1 MGQSSDSI
9 HHNAQDTDPS
19 LVTLCFCTRGRLIST
34 GSTSCH
40 CSCMHVKCAAGYVTA
55 GCRRSRLKC
64 GLGVRPYSTKGCSKR
79 TCCRPRNPRDRAA
92 TRAAVGT
99 RADRRPLAC
108 QSQSSDARRSAFGSS
123 ASLYSAPARS
133 TASSRFPV
141 GGGTAEA
148 SGRRDMTTCSVQR
161 CRPLCALS
169 LARDTR
175 ALSGLGCLTP

>member
-99 RADRRPLAC
+99 RADRRPLLAC
-108 QSQSSDARRSAFGSS
+108 QSQTRDDPHSEPRRGSRGAGLSVLSRSRATLELYPASAVSH
-123 ASLYSAPARS
+123 
-133 TASSRFPV
+133 
-141 GGGTAEA
+141 
-148 SGRRDMTTCSVQR
+148 
-161 CRPLCALS
+161 LS
-169 LARDTR
+169 LVRNNQISR
-175 ALSGLGCLTP
+175 ALNKLVAQVA